1 MVVPENVFAPERVTV
16 PEVSFVSP
24 TAPARMAEMVP
35 LWTVNPEVLVSAEV
49 PLPRMEPL
57 ASVTA
62 PTLSV
67 WLAPMS
73 SVPPFT
79 FTLPVPSALLAP
91 YASVPAETSVAPE
104 KEFAA
109 LLSRM
114 MPAPV
119 FVMPPAPDTM
129 PVKFTSPPV
138 SSVSVTSV
146 PSATVP
152 LSAFTPVVF
161 SPPIVRSPVLPTGT
175 LSAFATVRP
184 AVAEKRRLAG
194 EVLTASASPTVIV
207 AVPPAV
213 FESRTSVPF

>member
-1 MVVPENVFAPERVTV
+1 M
-16 PEVSFVSP
+16 
-24 TAPARMAEMVP
+24 
-35 LWTVNPEVLVSAEV
+35 SAEV
-49 PLPRMEPL
+49 PLPMMEPL
-57 ASVTA
+57 VSVTA

-67 WLAPMS
+67 WLAPRS

-104 KEFAA
+104 KVFV
-109 LLSRM
+109 LLSRTV
-114 MPAPV
+114 PAPV

-138 SSVSVTSV
+138 PSVSVASV

-152 LSAFTPVVF
+152 LKISTPVVF
-161 SPPIVRSPVLPTGT
+161 RPPIVRIPVLPTGT
-175 LSAFATVRP
+175 LRAFATVRP

-194 EVLTASASPTVIV
+194 AVPVASASPTVIV